1 MPFGKT
7 FGSIEMCKHEKSN
20 NGTILPQ
27 MHTLLM
33 LCEIIFDCLFSRQ
46 NHPVLVN
53 TSQHV
58 SQQYVPI
65 SSLSFQ
71 ELTILFYFTMFS

>member
-7 FGSIEMCKHEKSN
+7 FGNIEMCKYEKKSN
-20 NGTILPQ
+20 NSTILPQ

-46 NHPVLVN
+46 NHPV
-53 TSQHV
+53 
-58 SQQYVPI
+58 
-65 SSLSFQ
+65 
-71 ELTILFYFTMFS
+71 